1 MGLSRFTGSQRYMG
15 AGRNSSFG
23 SMPRLRQSGS
33 VSRPMIAGGSR
44 GMKKLIATATGK
56 SYASQEIEK
65 NFKLFQQAVKSGQE
79 AFIDTHGKVHDIS
92 TPSKQQVYMA
102 KRIGSG
108 TADVTSKE
116 GIQKITRGFVATA
129 RELGIKLREGQNIGS
144 VGDAAK
150 KLQGELAPKDTGSHQ
165 QALVERQQRLATLHA
180 AIHRPEVQSPATPA
194 HTAIPTLQTPTPLTA
209 TTTAPRSSMAPFAS
223 GSSTTIHVPG
233 AHGAVTSPVTSI
245 GIPQVIHREA
255 VATPAATMQRTVE
268 PTVTSP
274 AISEPLP
281 PHPVVPDAEAM
292 STRVAE

>member
-1 MGLSRFTGSQRYMG
+1 
-15 AGRNSSFG
+15 
-23 SMPRLRQSGS
+23 
-33 VSRPMIAGGSR
+33 MITGGSR

-79 AFIDTHGKVHDIS
+79 AFVDTHGKLHDIS

-108 TADVTSKE
+108 AADVTSKE

-150 KLQGELAPKDTGSHQ
+150 KLQGELAPKDTGNHQ
-165 QALVERQQRLATLHA
+165 QSLLERQQRLATLHA
-180 AIHRPEVQSPATPA
+180 AIQRPQPQSPAIPA

-209 TTTAPRSSMAPFAS
+209 TPSQSHPHASPFSSGMS
-223 GSSTTIHVPG
+223 GGIHVPG
-233 AHGAVTSPVTSI
+233 THNAAIAPITTSGMPQVLHRDTSPTS
-245 GIPQVIHREA
+245 E
-255 VATPAATMQRTVE
+255 PASVNISRSSE
-268 PTVTSP
+268 PSVSPPTS
-274 AISEPLP
+274 SEPLP
-281 PHPVVPDAEAM
+281 PRPAVPTETIPSAPFTDSPATE
-292 STRVAE
+292 V